1 MIPDV
6 PDDREDRPTDRFGEH
21 ADADR
26 DLADRDLAEGSVPD
40 DLPRPGDE
48 TEPQTRLADVRA
60 AHNVVAAFAGLEPA
74 REAVLKLERD
84 GVAADAIALL
94 GARTDPES
102 DEIDDPRAEADLPT
116 RVVTG
121 AATGAAG
128 AGAIGALSAL
138 VIPGIG
144 PVVAAGIWAVA
155 GATAGGVIGG
165 VSGMGGSEAWRQTFT
180 AVESGNVAVGVHSND
195 PEVVDRGYEI
205 LADLD
210 PLAINRFGG

>member
-6 PDDREDRPTDRFGEH
+6 PPDDHDDRPADRIGEH
-21 ADADR
+21 PEDTDR
-26 DLADRDLAEGSVPD
+26 DLPEGSVPD
-40 DLPRPGDE
+40 DLPRPGDD

-102 DEIDDPRAEADLPT
+102 DEIDDPQAEADLPT

-128 AGAIGALSAL
+128 AGVIGALSAL

-180 AVESGNVAVGVHSND
+180 AVESGNVAVGVHSD
-195 PEVVDRGYEI
+195 EPEVVDRGYEV

-210 PLAINRFGG
+210 PLAINRFDG